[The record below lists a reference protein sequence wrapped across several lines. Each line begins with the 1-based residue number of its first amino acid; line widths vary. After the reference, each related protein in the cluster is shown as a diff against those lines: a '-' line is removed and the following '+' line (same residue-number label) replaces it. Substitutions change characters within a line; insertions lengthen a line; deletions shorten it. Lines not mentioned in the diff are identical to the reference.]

1 VKIDRSFVSR
11 MNEDGKRA
19 VVKSMAAISSVM
31 GYTSI
36 AEGVET
42 LEKAADLIGLDYGF
56 AQGFLYSHPLSVDE
70 INALLEAD
78 DHHQELGG
86 VGLATTPATPQ

>member
-1 VKIDRSFVSR
+1 MRQ
-11 MNEDGKRA
+11 

-42 LEKAADLIGLDYGF
+42 LEEAADLVGLDYDF
-56 AQGFLYSHPLSVDE
+56 AQGFLYSHPVGAAE
-70 INALLEAD
+70 INALLQIDGSIIPERAA
-78 DHHQELGG
+78 LN
-86 VGLATTPATPQ
+86 